1 MFWKHC
7 AAIDE
12 TTRTGEDKMQHLASS
27 KGPPIIYLA
36 MLEKCPIWAVE
47 KWNERVS
54 MKGLEDRMAFRSF
67 IHPTNR

>member
-1 MFWKHC
+1 
-7 AAIDE
+7 
-12 TTRTGEDKMQHLASS
+12 MQHLASS